1 MSKIEFVYTPKHASW
16 LNMAEIEI
24 NMLEDEC
31 IGRRIGTESELIEEI
46 NSWLDI
52 VNQEKRK
59 INWRFTKKDAFKKL
73 SKHYIA

>member
-1 MSKIEFVYTPKHASW
+1 LSKIEFVYTPKHASW